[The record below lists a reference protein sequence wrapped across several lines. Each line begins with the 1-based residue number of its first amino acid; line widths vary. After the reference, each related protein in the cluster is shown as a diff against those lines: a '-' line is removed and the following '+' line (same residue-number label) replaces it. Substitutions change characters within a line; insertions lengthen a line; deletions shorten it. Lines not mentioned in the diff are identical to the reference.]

1 MFVVSSITAVVLLKT
16 LDQLWYGKKSN
27 AGALWLV
34 TKLLLRCH
42 WLKKKYKIIAGAK
55 VTLTQAQTV
64 KNLHLISGV
73 LIEVI
78 FNVGIFLRK
87 SVIVL

>member
-1 MFVVSSITAVVLLKT
+1 MIGYKT
-16 LDQLWYGKKSN
+16 LALLSLVNEKVQN
-27 AGALWLV
+27 VAGG
-34 TKLLLRCH
+34 R
-42 WLKKKYKIIAGAK
+42 
-55 VTLTQAQTV
+55 VTLALGQTL
-64 KNLHLISGV
+64 KNLQLISGV